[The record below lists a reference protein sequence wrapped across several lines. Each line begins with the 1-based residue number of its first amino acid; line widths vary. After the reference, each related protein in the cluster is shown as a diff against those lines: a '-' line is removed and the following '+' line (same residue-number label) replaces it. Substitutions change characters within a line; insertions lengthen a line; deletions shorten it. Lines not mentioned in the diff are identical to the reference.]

1 MSSLALFFRA
11 ELVKWRKSWVL
22 LTVLL
27 APICQSGFLFVIL
40 WFSDDLVQRFKP
52 GFLFWIELNY
62 LTWNL
67 VFLPLTVALVSELSW
82 DLEEESKAWNHLLIQ
97 PVPRHIH
104 YFAKLL
110 SHLALVFLSQLF
122 MALLLIPEG
131 LILKSHLG
139 LIMGGL
145 TQPDWQ
151 TGLIP
156 LKVMIQFAGFSC
168 LASIPLVAFHTWLS
182 TRFTGLGIALT
193 TAVAGTWFCAHL
205 AGTTALVQLIPWGM
219 TGQILTFFDR
229 LKRHIPW
236 EFFPGSLLCAAI
248 LMALGILDFSRR
260 KEPRS

>member
-1 MSSLALFFRA
+1 MSLALFFRA
-11 ELVKWRKSWVL
+11 ELVKWRKSWVSL
-22 LTVLL
+22 VALL
-27 APICQSGFLFVIL
+27 APICQSGFLFMIL
-40 WFSDDLVQRFKP
+40 WFSDDLVKRFKP

-62 LTWNL
+62 LAWNL

-110 SHLALVFLSQLF
+110 SHLSLVFLSQLLL
-122 MALLLIPEG
+122 ALLLIPAG

-139 LIMGGL
+139 LIMGGPA
-145 TQPDWQ
+145 TPDWF
-151 TGLIP
+151 TGLVP
-156 LKVMIQFAGFSC
+156 LKVMIQFAGFSL

-193 TAVAGTWFCAHL
+193 TAVVGTWFCVHFASTPL
-205 AGTTALVQLIPWGM
+205 LVKWVPWGM
-219 TGQILTFFDR
+219 TSQIVVFFDR

-236 EFFPGSLLCAAI
+236 EFFPISLLCAAM
-248 LMALGILDFSRR
+248 LMGLGTLDFSRR
-260 KEPRS
+260 KESRS